1 MNIHVALV
9 TGPVDVVRL
18 TRQYQIVPLG
28 PGAGS
33 ANWWVEKQF
42 GSAEEH
48 KRLSLA
54 ASCANVGVVE
64 SCHVTVVVSGRSHV
78 TCQENVVGEDGLIV
92 DAFCGVISVME
103 GAAASAG
110 GADASSTADS
120 TAAARAARGMWSSH
134 RTGGASLPMP
144 RSGNQVPGCRG
155 SRRGQGSDGWQNG
168 RGED

>member
-9 TGPVDVVRL
+9 TGPIDVVRL

-42 GSAEEH
+42 GSTEGHA
-48 KRLSLA
+48 RLSLA
-54 ASCANVGVVE
+54 ASWANVGVVE
-64 SCHVTVVVSGRSHV
+64 SCHVTVVLSGRSQV
-78 TCQENVVGEDGLIV
+78 TFHENVVGEDGLSV
-92 DAFCGVISVME
+92 DAFCGASKVME

-120 TAAARAARGMWSSH
+120 TAAARAARGMWFLSSDG
-134 RTGGASLPMP
+134 RRIFPNASF
-144 RSGNQVPGCRG
+144 RG
-155 SRRGQGSDGWQNG
+155 SRSAAA
-168 RGED
+168 GEPPRPGKRRLAEWPR

>member
-33 ANWWVEKQF
+33 ENWWVEKQF
-42 GSAEEH
+42 GSIDGHA
-48 KRLSLA
+48 RLSLA
-54 ASCANVGVVE
+54 VSWANVGVVE
-64 SCHVTVVVSGRSHV
+64 SCHVTVVLSGRSQV
-78 TCQENVVGEDGLIV
+78 TCHENVVAEDGLSV
-92 DAFCGVISVME
+92 DAFCGAINVME

-120 TAAARAARGMWSSH
+120 TAAARAARGMWFLSS
-134 RTGGASLPMP
+134 GGRDAPPNASFGGPVPP
-144 RSGNQVPGCRG
+144 RPGESPRPG
-155 SRRGQGSDGWQNG
+155 KRRLAEWP
-168 RGED
+168 R